1 MKLNHSTLVV
11 RTTRA
16 LHLNRVAEVAVLPCY
31 CYVRKH
37 GTYLT
42 RGLICAL
49 QFSGF
54 EPFKCY
60 EYSVGFWRG
69 DWHTFPS
76 SSIHGADV
84 ASGPTLLLS
93 VFYVLPCS
101 RPNSW
106 LPSCLF
112 LVDVMT
118 VLSSKLALSRHS
130 HEEQRPS
137 LLPRQRCQG
146 LPPKFN
152 EF

>member
-11 RTTRA
+11 RVTRA
-16 LHLNRVAEVAVLPCY
+16 LHLNRVAEVAVPPCY

-93 VFYVLPCS
+93 FFRTPLLASEFLAAQLLVPRGRHDGLVLQ
-101 RPNSW
+101 
-106 LPSCLF
+106 L
-112 LVDVMT
+112 
-118 VLSSKLALSRHS
+118 LALSRHS
-130 HEEQRPS
+130 HEERPS

-146 LPPKFN
+146 LAAKFK